1 MSIIALALAVRL
13 PRLDAFITPD
23 EMKWVCRSIN
33 FYRGLRAGDLAQTFQ
48 TGHPGVI
55 TMWLGAP
62 FMRADLE
69 APWLEACRVPAI
81 ARIIEESPPEL
92 PNELAALLFRA
103 RRGVVLWTSAFLG
116 LAVWLLARRAGWPL
130 AL

>member
-1 MSIIALALAVRL
+1 MTQNTLLHPYEARRRALLQGVTVLSIIVLALAVRL

-33 FYRGLRAGDLAQTFQ
+33 FHRGLRTGDLARTFQ

-62 FMRADLE
+62 FMRVDLE

-81 ARIIEESPPEL
+81 ARIIEESPPE
-92 PNELAALLFRA
+92 
-103 RRGVVLWTSAFLG
+103 
-116 LAVWLLARRAGWPL
+116 
-130 AL
+130 